1 MQLESKTIK
10 KVSVDELA
18 ELLAKDIKEISD
30 EYSFA
35 FDSKDK
41 AITLMNLFIKKK
53 YMKII
58 NSSKEEK
65 FDFHKIL
72 ENVMSSYVES
82 IFTREDD
89 EEYIK
94 LFNKYIETK
103 IGKITNY
110 KQIHY
115 ELKKVVSLFKTIDYR
130 PSEIM
135 STTLLKNN
143 SKFFTM
149 IGEVV
154 KKFSKRIAKSN
165 IEDVFPDSTMLSF
178 VLAYAYLN
186 KIKLKTKENIIEKS
200 PVKLKNESYVDND
213 VTLYM
218 QSIPKQLELGE
229 ERELFMKMKSG
240 DLVAQDRLVE
250 GNLKLVVSIAKRY
263 LDKGVP
269 FLDLIQEGNLGL
281 IKAVEKFDYERGCT
295 FSTYANWWIKQ
306 YISNSIMNYGR
317 TIRIPVHIHEKLAK
331 YNKVYN
337 KLSEKLNRN
346 PTPEEL
352 AEAMNLTDN
361 QIYNIM
367 SVATG
372 ILSLDEP
379 INDDHDDTLA
389 KFLPAD
395 ELSVEEQYEKSSL
408 ARDVNDLLNN
418 VLLKKRDIE
427 IIKLRNGFYNDR
439 RYSLKEIAKI
449 FDISSERVRQI
460 EAKSYEVLRN
470 PTYSSSIVEYLEN
483 FESIKKR
490 IAREIAD
497 EKIKKET
504 DKNRINSKKITDV
517 KKIYSRLNGYT
528 RKEIAEVIA
537 SLPEDDIKAIYD
549 VFGHR
554 LEKLCYRSSSLETNR
569 ERISNQVLD
578 AIEEK
583 LATDYIIVINYCKNC
598 SGVHFDYDAVE
609 VPNSFNEPSYDVEEL
624 KCSQNLISRSL
635 RASVQE
641 NISTNTLN
649 TDKVLTKRKSLN
661 SKSTKPRILIY
672 K

>member
-1 MQLESKTIK
+1 
-10 KVSVDELA
+10 
-18 ELLAKDIKEISD
+18 
-30 EYSFA
+30 
-35 FDSKDK
+35 
-41 AITLMNLFIKKK
+41 
-53 YMKII
+53 
-58 NSSKEEK
+58 
-65 FDFHKIL
+65 
-72 ENVMSSYVES
+72 
-82 IFTREDD
+82 
-89 EEYIK
+89 
-94 LFNKYIETK
+94 
-103 IGKITNY
+103 
-110 KQIHY
+110 
-115 ELKKVVSLFKTIDYR
+115 
-130 PSEIM
+130 
-135 STTLLKNN
+135 
-143 SKFFTM
+143 M

-186 KIKLKTKENIIEKS
+186 KIKLKTKEIIIEKS

-240 DLVAQDRLVE
+240 DLEAQDRLVE

-379 INDDHDDTLA
+379 INDNHDDTLA
-389 KFLPAD
+389 KFLPTD

-408 ARDVNDLLNN
+408 TRDVNDLLNN

-449 FDISSERVRQI
+449 
-460 EAKSYEVLRN
+460 L
-470 PTYSSSIVEYLEN
+470 
-483 FESIKKR
+483 
-490 IAREIAD
+490 
-497 EKIKKET
+497 
-504 DKNRINSKKITDV
+504 
-517 KKIYSRLNGYT
+517 
-528 RKEIAEVIA
+528 
-537 SLPEDDIKAIYD
+537 SLMQQSA
-549 VFGHR
+549 
-554 LEKLCYRSSSLETNR
+554 
-569 ERISNQVLD
+569 D
-578 AIEEK
+578 AI
-583 LATDYIIVINYCKNC
+583 
-598 SGVHFDYDAVE
+598 
-609 VPNSFNEPSYDVEEL
+609 
-624 KCSQNLISRSL
+624 
-635 RASVQE
+635 
-641 NISTNTLN
+641 
-649 TDKVLTKRKSLN
+649 
-661 SKSTKPRILIY
+661 
-672 K
+672 

>member
-41 AITLMNLFIKKK
+41 AIALMNLFIKKK

-186 KIKLKTKENIIEKS
+186 KIKLKTKENIIE
-200 PVKLKNESYVDND
+200 
-213 VTLYM
+213 
-218 QSIPKQLELGE
+218 
-229 ERELFMKMKSG
+229 
-240 DLVAQDRLVE
+240 
-250 GNLKLVVSIAKRY
+250 
-263 LDKGVP
+263 
-269 FLDLIQEGNLGL
+269 
-281 IKAVEKFDYERGCT
+281 
-295 FSTYANWWIKQ
+295 
-306 YISNSIMNYGR
+306 
-317 TIRIPVHIHEKLAK
+317 
-331 YNKVYN
+331 
-337 KLSEKLNRN
+337 
-346 PTPEEL
+346 
-352 AEAMNLTDN
+352 
-361 QIYNIM
+361 
-367 SVATG
+367 
-372 ILSLDEP
+372 
-379 INDDHDDTLA
+379 
-389 KFLPAD
+389 
-395 ELSVEEQYEKSSL
+395 
-408 ARDVNDLLNN
+408 
-418 VLLKKRDIE
+418 
-427 IIKLRNGFYNDR
+427 
-439 RYSLKEIAKI
+439 
-449 FDISSERVRQI
+449 
-460 EAKSYEVLRN
+460 
-470 PTYSSSIVEYLEN
+470 
-483 FESIKKR
+483 
-490 IAREIAD
+490 
-497 EKIKKET
+497 
-504 DKNRINSKKITDV
+504 
-517 KKIYSRLNGYT
+517 
-528 RKEIAEVIA
+528 
-537 SLPEDDIKAIYD
+537 
-549 VFGHR
+549 
-554 LEKLCYRSSSLETNR
+554 
-569 ERISNQVLD
+569 
-578 AIEEK
+578 
-583 LATDYIIVINYCKNC
+583 
-598 SGVHFDYDAVE
+598 
-609 VPNSFNEPSYDVEEL
+609 
-624 KCSQNLISRSL
+624 
-635 RASVQE
+635 
-641 NISTNTLN
+641 
-649 TDKVLTKRKSLN
+649 
-661 SKSTKPRILIY
+661 
-672 K
+672 